1 MTTEQGMIKYV
12 EKFVIAAQHFLKSA
26 DKMKQLIDGSS
37 SDKISS
43 ETKLK

>member
-1 MTTEQGMIKYV
+1 MIKYV
-12 EKFVIAAQHFLKSA
+12 EKFVIAAEYFLKSA
-26 DKMKQLIDGSS
+26 NKMKQLIDGSS